1 MDGRLTS
8 WLAGHDAAAVIVRPD
23 FYVFG
28 AVRSAED
35 LPALVRDLR
44 QQLPTPQEVTHA

>member
-1 MDGRLTS
+1 VDGRLTS
-8 WLAGHDAAAVIVRPD
+8 WLAAHDAAAVVVRPD

-28 AVRSAED
+28 AVSSADD

-44 QQLPTPQEVTHA
+44 QQLSISQEVTHA